1 MQPEGPYRFTEV
13 LGECQVGRAWAALD
27 GQDRPLTV
35 ATLDGAAADDQRW
48 REAFTNAANVL
59 AQTPDGHRY
68 VDAGFDVGQPWV
80 AYPSDGEAAAERLFR
95 SLGMD
100 YQRTAADVLPPPPPV
115 SAPPQPVSAPPQLP
129 WNPQPWAM
137 APAHP
142 VSGAPSSGVPV
153 SPGMPVPAVPA
164 QAIGP
169 DPLAP
174 DPLAPTGGPRITPVP
189 RPPRNRTGLWIGGVV
204 MAAVLAGGA
213 GLLAGRALAGGD
225 EPATPSA
232 SASPALYEATQYSLN
247 KAKFDAGL
255 MPLAE
260 PWLGEMGGCAIN
272 TEKSG
277 PALAAGE
284 KQHVFCRYLGVS
296 LHFAAYESPDKKEA
310 ARAFRQQMGIIGR
323 ALAPGLREAGPA
335 TGGVSGAPGGYV
347 EYAGNGR
354 DGRPV
359 CGIWWGRDDSVTAL
373 YLETPCGAGLGGN
386 WDALRDLWQ
395 RHS

>member
-27 GQDRPLTV
+27 GQDRPVTV
-35 ATLDGAAADDQRW
+35 ATLDGAAAGDQRW

-59 AQTPDGHRY
+59 AQTPGGHRY
-68 VDAGFDVGQPWV
+68 VNADFTAGQPWV
-80 AYPSDGEAAAERLFR
+80 AYPSEEDGAAERLFG

-100 YQRTAADVLPPPPPV
+100 YQRTATAEILPPPPPV
-115 SAPPQPVSAPPQLP
+115 SAPPQPVSSPPQLP
-129 WNPQPWAM
+129 WSPQPWAM
-137 APAHP
+137 APQQP
-142 VSGAPSSGVPV
+142 VSGAPSSGAPV
-153 SPGMPVPAVPA
+153 SPGMPVPVIPA
-164 QAIGP
+164 QAT
-169 DPLAP
+169 AP
-174 DPLAPTGGPRITPVP
+174 DPLASTGGPRIAPVA
-189 RPPRNRTGLWIGGVV
+189 RPPRSRTGLWIGGLV

-213 GLLAGRALAGGD
+213 GLLAGGALADGD
-225 EPATPSA
+225 EPSTPSA
-232 SASPALYEATQYSLN
+232 SASPALYEATQLSLN
-247 KAKFDAGL
+247 KAKFDAEL

-260 PWLGEMGGCAIN
+260 PWLGEVGGCAIN

-277 PALAAGE
+277 PALADGE

-296 LHFAAYESPDKKEA
+296 LHFAAYESAEKKEA

-323 ALAPGLREAGPA
+323 ALAPGMREAAQA
-335 TGGVSGAPGGYV
+335 TGGVSGATGNYV
-347 EYAGNGR
+347 EYAGNGQ

-359 CGIWWGRDDSVTAL
+359 CGIWWGRDDKVAAI
-373 YLETPCGAGLGGN
+373 YMETPCGAGLGGN

>member
-27 GQDRPLTV
+27 GQDRPVTV
-35 ATLDGAAADDQRW
+35 ATLDGAAAGDQRW

-59 AQTPDGHRY
+59 AQTPGGHRY
-68 VDAGFDVGQPWV
+68 VNADFTAGQPWV
-80 AYPSDGEAAAERLFR
+80 AYPSEEDGAAERLFG

-100 YQRTAADVLPPPPPV
+100 YQRTATAEILPPPPPV
-115 SAPPQPVSAPPQLP
+115 SAPPQPVSSPPQLP
-129 WNPQPWAM
+129 WSPQPWAM
-137 APAHP
+137 APQQP
-142 VSGAPSSGVPV
+142 VSGAPSSGAPV
-153 SPGMPVPAVPA
+153 SPGMPVPVIPA
-164 QAIGP
+164 QAT
-169 DPLAP
+169 AP
-174 DPLAPTGGPRITPVP
+174 DPLTSTGGPRIAPVA
-189 RPPRNRTGLWIGGVV
+189 RPPRSRTGLWIGGVV

-213 GLLAGRALAGGD
+213 GLLAGRALADGD
-225 EPATPSA
+225 EPSTPSA
-232 SASPALYEATQYSLN
+232 SASPALYEATQLSLN
-247 KAKFDAGL
+247 KAKFDAEL

-260 PWLGEMGGCAIN
+260 PWLGEVGGCAIN

-277 PALAAGE
+277 PGLADGE

-296 LHFAAYESPDKKEA
+296 LHFAAYESAEKKEA

-323 ALAPGLREAGPA
+323 ALAPGMREASQA
-335 TGGVSGAPGGYV
+335 TGGVSGATGNYV
-347 EYAGNGR
+347 EYAGNGQ

-359 CGIWWGRDDSVTAL
+359 CGIWWGRDDKVAAI
-373 YLETPCGAGLGGN
+373 YMETPCGAGLGGN